1 MDLIS
6 RAEAIEALKRLRYHR
21 QLDSDRY
28 VITDCEDAI
37 LALPS
42 AQPDTDEWCHDCKE
56 YDHERHCCPRWNRV
70 IRETLKDARPCDTC
84 RYSCLKGD
92 EEPCDGCHGDHYK
105 PMVSDCDGTLTVT
118 VPKGTKVTRVLVE
131 EEGTQFG
138 GLFYHEGGD
147 K

>member
-1 MDLIS
+1 MNDLIS

-56 YDHERHCCPRWNRV
+56 YDHERHCCPRFNRV
-70 IRETLKDARPCDTC
+70 IREALKDARPDI
-84 RYSCLKGD
+84 S
-92 EEPCDGCHGDHYK
+92 P
-105 PMVSDCDGTLTVT
+105 DGTLTVT

-138 GLFYHEGGD
+138 GLFYPEGGD